1 MIAFNK
7 EKFRW
12 DGMYLMYEGDLGVH
26 GVYYF
31 SNMAGGCHPTRHATQ
46 ADLFIAR
53 FKYGRKNWKTWV
65 NFIVKNF
72 TVDRWVEMQNAGVT
86 PVDAML
92 TAGFDKL

>member
-1 MIAFNK
+1 MVQFKK
-7 EKFRW
+7 EGFRF

-72 TVDRWVEMQNAGVT
+72 TVDQWVELQKAGVS
-86 PVDAML
+86 PVCAMKFR
-92 TAGFDKL
+92 GFTKI